1 MINSKKYSIAVIGGH
16 QAFADLALPLYYSL
30 RKLGYEPKILE
41 NALCDNSTN
50 IILGLCDCSEISL
63 SKIPKDS
70 IIYNLEQMVCGS
82 KGVTPFYLDA
92 CSKFKV
98 WDYSKENV
106 RRFKENFN
114 IDNVEYVPM
123 GYCPEMSRLDHTYQ
137 KDIDVLMYG
146 AINERRAELIGQLR
160 AAGVNAVAFQ
170 GLFGIERDIM
180 IARSKIVLN
189 AHYYVPGIQ
198 EVVRLGYLWAN
209 KKCVVC
215 ERNPDTD
222 IHEGYEDA
230 CFYAPYDQIVE
241 QVIKL
246 LHAPK
251 AIDAMGN
258 AAFMQFSKNRFE
270 DTLKNIIG
278 ECEARSVAKEALPL
292 PLFLNVG
299 SGKNFLQKALNVDID
314 PKWNP
319 DFVFDVSQKID
330 FSSQYPTSR
339 FGMVSFREGMFEKI
353 RLFDVLEHVADVPAT
368 MKNLLMLLRDGGELH
383 LNVPYDLSLGA
394 WQDPTHRHAFNE
406 NSWLYF
412 TEWHWYIGWRDW
424 RFDVENIDYIF
435 SPFGEKMRKQGTAL
449 AAILR
454 MPRAVD
460 SMEVRLRKRATTF
473 EEKTM
478 FDKQTRAVYV
488 GAQNDWSLKNFIDK
502 ID

>member
-1 MINSKKYSIAVIGGH
+1 MDIINDLLDFSKIEANHLELENLPFEPRKELESVMSLLRPKVGHKLKDFTLESRMDPRVPEVLSGDALRLRQILLNLGGNALKFSERGTVRLAVELLEQSDVKARLAFIVSDEGIGMINSKKYSIAVIGGH

-50 IILGLCDCSEISL
+50 IIFGLCDCSEISL

-222 IHEGYEDA
+222 IHDRGSDLQSQHKHLRG
-230 CFYAPYDQIVE
+230 QI
-241 QVIKL
+241 Q
-246 LHAPK
+246 
-251 AIDAMGN
+251 
-258 AAFMQFSKNRFE
+258 
-270 DTLKNIIG
+270 
-278 ECEARSVAKEALPL
+278 
-292 PLFLNVG
+292 
-299 SGKNFLQKALNVDID
+299 
-314 PKWNP
+314 
-319 DFVFDVSQKID
+319 
-330 FSSQYPTSR
+330 
-339 FGMVSFREGMFEKI
+339 
-353 RLFDVLEHVADVPAT
+353 
-368 MKNLLMLLRDGGELH
+368 NLAQH
-383 LNVPYDLSLGA
+383 
-394 WQDPTHRHAFNE
+394 
-406 NSWLYF
+406 
-412 TEWHWYIGWRDW
+412 HW
-424 RFDVENIDYIF
+424 
-435 SPFGEKMRKQGTAL
+435 P
-449 AAILR
+449 
-454 MPRAVD
+454 
-460 SMEVRLRKRATTF
+460 
-473 EEKTM
+473 
-478 FDKQTRAVYV
+478 DKQPSRRHQV
-488 GAQNDWSLKNFIDK
+488 K
-502 ID
+502 